1 MPPLE
6 AKPGGKEKGTVL
18 VSHGF
23 PDFAIAV
30 ALLMAFLTILSALF
44 LVICVKI

>member
-1 MPPLE
+1 MPSLE

-18 VSHGF
+18 VSRGF

-30 ALLMAFLTILSALF
+30 ALLMAFLTIISALS
-44 LVICVKI
+44 LVIVKI